1 MRFFL
6 DFTLYWAAALSGLFM
21 FYIFG
26 YLSDAILYLLL
37 REIYPCWHSTLVNV
51 VRYVQ
56 KKKTKMIR
64 ILTVP
69 PFFPSIKLPWNY
81 LNRRKKVN
89 VMVIV
94 PGFFFCYYAHSYW
107 ILVKTKIRKNGQI
120 LEAVC
125 TLIRDWR
132 NWFSKNCWIHISQC
146 NNFVFFSLLWWNKNI
161 QVGTLT

>member
-1 MRFFL
+1 MRFF
-6 DFTLYWAAALSGLFM
+6 FGFYSILSCSAERP
-21 FYIFG
+21 FYVLHFR
-26 YLSDAILYLLL
+26 LSLWRNPLPPTPWNLSMLTFYT
-37 REIYPCWHSTLVNV
+37 CKCS
-51 VRYVQ
+51 YVCTEEV
-56 KKKTKMIR
+56 KTKMIR

-125 TLIRDWR
+125 ILIRDWR

-146 NNFVFFSLLWWNKNI
+146 NNFVFLSHGVKTFK
-161 QVGTLT
+161 